1 MRRSVLDPSALLT
14 WFDGGDAPG
23 PTRLEY
29 EQGLL
34 GVVAPHELAT
44 HVLGALTTSGDWHAD
59 QLARIAAELNRLGF
73 EFRDPPVDEIARWL
87 ARGLSTDQ
95 APYAALAS
103 SLDLPLI
110 TADPEVLRRAA
121 TVARS
126 AADG

>member
-1 MRRSVLDPSALLT
+1 MRRIVLDPSALLT
-14 WFDGGDAPG
+14 WFDRGGDAG

-34 GVVAPHELAT
+34 GVVAPRELAT
-44 HVLGALTTSGDWHAD
+44 HVLGALTTRGDWQAD
-59 QLARIAAELNRLGF
+59 QLARIATELNRLGF

-87 ARGLSTDQ
+87 ARGLTTDQ

-121 TVARS
+121 AVARS